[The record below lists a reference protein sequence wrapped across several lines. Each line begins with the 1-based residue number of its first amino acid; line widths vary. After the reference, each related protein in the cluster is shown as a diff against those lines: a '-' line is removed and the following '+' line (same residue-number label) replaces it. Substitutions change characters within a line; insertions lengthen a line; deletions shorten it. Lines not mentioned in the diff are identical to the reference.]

1 MIPQSIIRKKRDGK
15 EITRDEIRSFINGT
29 IDGSVSEG
37 QIGAFTMAV
46 YLNGMSTFEL
56 VELALAIRD
65 SGSVLDWTIEGLDE
79 RRLVDKHST
88 GGVGDE
94 KITLM
99 ITPLAA
105 ACGVFVPNIS
115 GRGLDYCAGEVDMLD
130 AIPGYQTS
138 PDADR
143 FKAVVR
149 DVGGAIIGPTAD
161 LAPADRKLYHMR
173 DVTATVESVAL
184 ISSSIMSKKLAV
196 SPRGLVICVG
206 RGSGAYMPTI
216 DKARELA
223 AAMSMTAAGAGV
235 PSVML
240 LTDLDSVLGN
250 SVGNAVGVVETVD
263 FLTGRYRDPRVLELV
278 LTIVAEMA
286 VLAGIVEDY
295 GSGRALAAA
304 RLNDGSAAGRFGRMI
319 GALGGPKDFMENP
332 GMFLPAAAVIRAV
345 VPERSGYIVGMDA
358 GSIGHGLVELGGGR
372 TNPEEIIDLA
382 VGYSDLKGVNDEVGA
397 GRPLAILHARDEVS
411 WNRTADRLRRAM
423 KIGDAPVASPGPIV
437 LERMACLDV

>member
-1 MIPQSIIRKKRDGK
+1 
-15 EITRDEIRSFINGT
+15 
-29 IDGSVSEG
+29 
-37 QIGAFTMAV
+37 
-46 YLNGMSTFEL
+46 
-56 VELALAIRD
+56 
-65 SGSVLDWTIEGLDE
+65 
-79 RRLVDKHST
+79 
-88 GGVGDE
+88 
-94 KITLM
+94 
-99 ITPLAA
+99 
-105 ACGVFVPNIS
+105 
-115 GRGLDYCAGEVDMLD
+115 MLD
-130 AIPGYQTS
+130 AIPGYQTT

-250 SVGNAVGVVETVD
+250 SVGNAVGVIETVD

-286 VLAGIVEDY
+286 VLAGVVEDY
-295 GSGRALAAA
+295 GSGRVLAAA
-304 RLNDGSAAGRFGRMI
+304 RLNDGSAADRFGRMI

-332 GMFLPAAAVIRAV
+332 EMYLPAAAVIRAV
-345 VPERSGYIVGMDA
+345 TPERSGYIVGMDA

-382 VGYSDLKGVNDEVGA
+382 VGFSDLKGVNDEVGA
-397 GRPLAILHARDEVS
+397 SRPLAVLHARDEVS
-411 WNRTADRLRRAM
+411 WNRTADRLRRAI

-437 LERMACLDV
+437 LERLARLDV

>member
-1 MIPQSIIRKKRDGK
+1 MIPQSIIRKKRDGE

-65 SGSVLDWTIEGLDE
+65 SGHVLDWTAEGLDE

-196 SPRGLVICVG
+196 SPRGLVISVG

-286 VLAGIVEDY
+286 VLAGMVEDY

-304 RLNDGSAAGRFGRMI
+304 RLNDGSAADRFGRMI
-319 GALGGPKDFMENP
+319 GALGGPKDFMKNP
-332 GMFLPAAAVIRAV
+332 GMYLPAAAVIRAV
-345 VPERSGYIVGMDA
+345 TPERSGYIVGMDA

-397 GRPLAILHARDEVS
+397 VRPLAILHARDEVS
-411 WNRTADRLRRAM
+411 WNLTADRLRRAV

-437 LERMACLDV
+437 LERLARLDV

>member
-1 MIPQSIIRKKRDGK
+1 MIPQSIIRKKRDGR
-15 EITRDEIRSFINGT
+15 EITRDEIHSFINGT
-29 IDGSVSEG
+29 VDGSVSDG

-56 VELALAIRD
+56 VEMTLAMRD
-65 SGSVLDWTIEGLDE
+65 SGRVLDWGPSGLDD
-79 RRLVDKHST
+79 RRLVDKHSS

-94 KITLM
+94 KITLLV
-99 ITPLAA
+99 TPLAA

-115 GRGLDYCAGEVDMLD
+115 GRGLDYCAGEIDMLD

-143 FKAVVR
+143 FRAVVR
-149 DVGGAIIGPTAD
+149 DVGAAISGPTSD
-161 LAPADRKLYHMR
+161 LAPADRKLYNMR

-206 RGSGAYMPTI
+206 RGSGAYMATL
-216 DKARELA
+216 KQARELA
-223 AAMSMTAAGAGV
+223 DAMSMTAAGAGV

-240 LTDLDSVLGN
+240 LTDLDSVLGS

-263 FLTGRYRDPRVLELV
+263 FLTGRYQDSRVLELV
-278 LTIVAEMA
+278 LAVVAEMA
-286 VLAGIVEDY
+286 LLAGVVDDL

-304 RLNDGSAAGRFGRMI
+304 RLDDGSAADRFGRMI
-319 GALGGPKDFMENP
+319 EALGGPQDFIKHP
-332 GMFLPAAAVIRAV
+332 DKYLPAAAVVRPV
-345 VPERSGYIVGMDA
+345 FPERSGYVVRMNA

-372 TNPEEIIDLA
+372 TKPDDAIDLA
-382 VGYSDLKGVNDEVGA
+382 VGFSDLSGINDKVGSS
-397 GRPLAILHARDEVS
+397 RPLAVLHASDEAS
-411 WNRTADRLRRAM
+411 WNRTADRLRSAIE
-423 KIGDAPVASPGPIV
+423 IGDAPVAPAGPIV
-437 LERMACLDV
+437 LERLARIDV

>member
-1 MIPQSIIRKKRDGK
+1 MIPQAIIRKKRDGK

-56 VELALAIRD
+56 AELALAIRD
-65 SGSVLDWTIEGLDE
+65 SGSVLDWTTEGLDE

-332 GMFLPAAAVIRAV
+332 GMYLPAAAVIRAV

>member
-1 MIPQSIIRKKRDGK
+1 MIPQSIIRKKRDGE
-15 EITRDEIRSFINGT
+15 EITRDEIRYFIKGT

-56 VELALAIRD
+56 VELALAMRD
-65 SGSVLDWTIEGLDE
+65 SGRVLDWSPYGLND
-79 RRLVDKHST
+79 RRLVDKHSS

-94 KITLM
+94 KITLL

-115 GRGLDYCAGEVDMLD
+115 ARGLDYCAGEIDMLD

-138 PDADR
+138 PDVDR
-143 FKAVVR
+143 FRAVVR
-149 DVGGAIIGPTAD
+149 DVGGAIIGPTSD
-161 LAPADRKLYHMR
+161 LAPADRKLYYLR

-196 SPRGLVICVG
+196 SPKGLVICVG

-216 DKARELA
+216 NQARELA

-250 SVGNAVGVVETVD
+250 SVGNAVGVVETVE
-263 FLTGRYRDPRVLELV
+263 FLTGTYRDPRVLELV

-286 VLAGIVEDY
+286 VLAGVAEDH

-304 RLNDGSAAGRFGRMI
+304 RLHDGSAADRFGRMVS
-319 GALGGPKDFMENP
+319 ALGGPTDFMKNP
-332 GMFLPAAAVIRAV
+332 GSYLPAAAVVRAV
-345 VPERSGYIVGMDA
+345 APERSGYIVRMDA

-372 TNPEEIIDLA
+372 TKPEQNIDLA
-382 VGYSDLKGVNDEVGA
+382 VGYSEMRGINDEVGPS
-397 GRPLAILHARDEVS
+397 RPLAVLHARDEVS
-411 WNRTADRLRRAM
+411 WNLTAERLRRAIE
-423 KIGDAPVASPGPIV
+423 IGDAPGAPPGPIV
-437 LERMACLDV
+437 LERLAREDV

>member
-65 SGSVLDWTIEGLDE
+65 SGHVLDWTTEGLDE

-332 GMFLPAAAVIRAV
+332 GMYLPAAAVIRAV